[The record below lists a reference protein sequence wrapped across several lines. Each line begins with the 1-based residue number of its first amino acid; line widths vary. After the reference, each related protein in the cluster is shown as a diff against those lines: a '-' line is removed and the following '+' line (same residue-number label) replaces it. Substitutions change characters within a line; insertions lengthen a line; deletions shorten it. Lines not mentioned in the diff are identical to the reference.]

1 MRPPILGQYQ
11 DFAALKPVA
20 AWHSH
25 SIFQKIIIAVGTAR
39 GEPTFTRAPHSSQK
53 NKKMGVELFHQNE
66 ATIPSPTRERTVPLR
81 FLAGNLK
88 SAFPLSGDEMRAV
101 YNLPFRLVEIRAD
114 KDITSAGD
122 HLSRCCLVIEGMAC
136 TYKLSGDGSRQ
147 IVNFHIP
154 GDAPDLHSLYLPV
167 LDISMRTITPC
178 KVSFVQHK
186 AIQELCAQSPRIAGA
201 LWRHILI
208 DAASCRERMTS
219 IGRRSATCRLAH
231 LLCELVLRYRASGLA
246 RMDTAS
252 HFR

>member
-1 MRPPILGQYQ
+1 M
-11 DFAALKPVA
+11 
-20 AWHSH
+20 
-25 SIFQKIIIAVGTAR
+25 
-39 GEPTFTRAPHSSQK
+39 
-53 NKKMGVELFHQNE
+53 
-66 ATIPSPTRERTVPLR
+66 
-81 FLAGNLK
+81 
-88 SAFPLSGDEMRAV
+88 
-101 YNLPFRLVEIRAD
+101 LPRHR
-114 KDITSAGD
+114 
-122 HLSRCCLVIEGMAC
+122 
-136 TYKLSGDGSRQ
+136 GDGLHVQIVRRRSWQ

-246 RMDTAS
+246 DGYSIPFPITQAEIGDALGLTGIHVNRLMQRLRKERLISLRSGVPGDPGLGG
-252 HFR
+252 FEGRW